1 MDEGS
6 RETKR
11 AETLLQPREDFTDA
25 LHYTP
30 TEDDLSASK

>member
-6 RETKR
+6 TETRR
-11 AETLLQPREDFTDA
+11 AETLLQPREDFTEA

-30 TEDDLSASK
+30 TEDDLAASK

>member
-6 RETKR
+6 REIRR